1 MLIERTFPVSEPVTN
16 DGGWLTES
24 SEVEEAAAL
33 LAELVAIRSLP
44 GEEGAVQARVAA
56 WLEAQ
61 GLSAEVAEVEPGRPN
76 VTVRIENGDGPS
88 LMINGH
94 VDTASID
101 PRWDPARLFGHRE
114 GNRFFGLGA
123 GDMKAGV
130 VAGMLATL
138 ALHRNRDRWNGT
150 LVFSSVVDE
159 EAYSKG
165 AHAVVESGL
174 RTDYCVVTESSWEA
188 PCLGAFGKVLIRV
201 DVIGKAA
208 HASWPQNGINAAVEA
223 ARFVAHLSD
232 VPLGEHPRIKPS
244 QCVLTFKAG
253 PDVYESIVVPESAQ
267 VLINWHT
274 VPGETAESVIDRLRA
289 LTAGLESP
297 AEFVFSVD
305 PPYYPAWETP
315 VDAPLV
321 QAFSAA
327 YTAEAGKAPEFGYWG
342 YGDMNLFST
351 NAGIPTVMFGAHAGQ
366 FHEADEW
373 VDLPSIGAVTRVL
386 LRLACSLM
394 PPAS

>member
-1 MLIERTFPVSEPVTN
+1 VTEN
-16 DGGWLTES
+16 ETLDQTWLTES
-24 SEVEEAAAL
+24 SDVEEAAAL

-44 GEEGAVQARVAA
+44 GEEGAVQERVAA
-56 WLEAQ
+56 WFRAN
-61 GLSAEVAEVEPGRPN
+61 GITPEVAEIEPGRPN

-88 LMINGH
+88 LMLNGH

-130 VAGMLATL
+130 VAAMLATR
-138 ALHRNRDRWNGT
+138 ALDRNRDRWRGT
-150 LVFSSVVDE
+150 LVMTSVIDE

-174 RTDYCVVTESSWEA
+174 RTDYCVVTESSWDA

-208 HASWPQNGINAAVEA
+208 HASWPHLGVNAAVEA
-223 ARFVAHLSD
+223 ARFVAHLSE

-244 QCVLTFKAG
+244 QCVLTMKAG
-253 PDVYESIVVPESAQ
+253 PEVYESIVVPESAQ

-274 VPGETAESVIDRLRA
+274 VPGETAEGIIDRLRA
-289 LTAGLESP
+289 LAAGLESP

-315 VDAPLV
+315 VDAPITR
-321 QAFSAA
+321 AFAAA
-327 YTAEAGKAPEFGYWG
+327 YAAEAGKEPEYGYWG
-342 YGDMNLFST
+342 YGDMNLFSAD
-351 NAGIPTVMFGAHAGQ
+351 AGIPTVMFGAQAGQ

-373 VDLPSIGAVTRVL
+373 VDLPSIGGVVRVL
-386 LRLACSLM
+386 LRLATSLM
-394 PPAS
+394 PPA

>member
-1 MLIERTFPVSEPVTN
+1 MSEAHNT
-16 DGGWLTES
+16 DLDWLAES
-24 SEVEEAAAL
+24 SNVEEAAAL

-44 GEEGAVQARVAA
+44 GEEGAVQSRVAS
-56 WLEAQ
+56 WLQEQ
-61 GLSAEVAEVEPGRPN
+61 GLTPEVVDVEPGRPN
-76 VTVRIENGDGPS
+76 VTVRIVNGEGPS
-88 LMINGH
+88 LMLNGH

-101 PRWDPARLFGHRE
+101 PRWDPERLLGYRE
-114 GNRFFGLGA
+114 GSRFFGLGA

-130 VAGMLATL
+130 VAAMLATR
-138 ALHRNRDRWNGT
+138 ALDRNRDRWQGT
-150 LVFSSVVDE
+150 LVFTSVIDE

-165 AHAVVESGL
+165 AHAVIENGL
-174 RTDYCVVTESSWEA
+174 RTDYCVVTESSWEH

-244 QCVLTFKAG
+244 QCVLTMKAG
-253 PDVYESIVVPESAQ
+253 PDVYESIVVPDSAQ

-274 VPGETAESVIDRLRA
+274 VPGETAEGVIDRLRA
-289 LTAGLESP
+289 LAAGLESP

-315 VDAPLV
+315 VDAPIAQLF
-321 QAFSAA
+321 ARA
-327 YTAEAGKAPEFGYWG
+327 YAAEAGHVPEYGYFG

-351 NAGIPTVMFGAHAGQ
+351 DAGIPTVMFGPLGGQ

-373 VDLPSIGAVTRVL
+373 VDLPSIGATTRVL
-386 LRLACSLM
+386 LRLTCDLM
-394 PPAS
+394 PRA

>member
-1 MLIERTFPVSEPVTN
+1 VTEAITN
-16 DGGWLTES
+16 RLDWLMENS
-24 SEVEEAAAL
+24 DVEEAAAL

-44 GEEGAVQARVAA
+44 GEEGAVQARVIS
-56 WLEAQ
+56 WLQEQ
-61 GLSAEVAEVEPGRPN
+61 GLTPEVVDVEPSRPN
-76 VTVRIENGDGPS
+76 VIVRIVNGEGPS
-88 LMINGH
+88 LMFNGH

-101 PRWDPARLFGHRE
+101 PRWDPNRLFGHRE
-114 GNRFFGLGA
+114 GSRFFGLGA

-130 VAGMLATL
+130 VAAMLATR
-138 ALHRNRDRWNGT
+138 ALDRNRDRWRGT
-150 LVFSSVVDE
+150 LVFTSVVDE

-174 RTDYCVVTESSWEA
+174 RTDYCVVTESSWEH

-223 ARFVAHLSD
+223 ARFVAHLAE

-244 QCVLTFKAG
+244 QCVLTMKAG
-253 PDVYESIVVPESAQ
+253 PDIYESIVVPESAQ

-274 VPGETAESVIDRLRA
+274 VPGETAEGVIDRLRA
-289 LTAGLESP
+289 LAAGLDSP

-315 VDAPLV
+315 VDAPIA
-321 QAFSAA
+321 QAFARVYA
-327 YTAEAGKAPEFGYWG
+327 AEAGHAPEYGYWG

-351 NAGIPTVMFGAHAGQ
+351 DAGIPTVMFGALAGQ

-373 VDLPSIGAVTRVL
+373 VDLPSIGATTRVL
-386 LRLACSLM
+386 LRLACDLM
-394 PPAS
+394 PPT